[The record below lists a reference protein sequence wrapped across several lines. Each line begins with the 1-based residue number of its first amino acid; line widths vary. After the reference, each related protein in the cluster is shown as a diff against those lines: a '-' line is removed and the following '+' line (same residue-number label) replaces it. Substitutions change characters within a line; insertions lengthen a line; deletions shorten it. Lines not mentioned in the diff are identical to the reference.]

1 MCPCE
6 IHETG
11 EDMLFILELEI
22 KEHRVACNCQS
33 VFVNCREG
41 HMSAPLGFF
50 YACFSSSECTVE
62 WISVLLC

>member
-1 MCPCE
+1 
-6 IHETG
+6 
-11 EDMLFILELEI
+11 MLFILELEI

-41 HMSAPLGFF
+41 HMSAPLGFL